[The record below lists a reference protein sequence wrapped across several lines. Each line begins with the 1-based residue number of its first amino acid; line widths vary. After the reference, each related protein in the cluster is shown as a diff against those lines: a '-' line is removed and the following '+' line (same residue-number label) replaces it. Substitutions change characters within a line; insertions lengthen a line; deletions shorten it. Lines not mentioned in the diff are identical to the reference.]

1 MTPFDRREPL
11 VHSKLLEN
19 KMNFVKCDWSRVEFP
34 HGFVFHGKHMLLV
47 DKISCKNFKLTL
59 IQSIFWFEIKL
70 ILWFWFVRW
79 NREHPDS
86 ELVGE
91 VAVLRHRMHAVAADQ
106 SRLLST
112 GQQFPAALLLRPS
125 RPLRTV
131 ITRRLFIIRIN
142 LERATKRSW
151 RKMLNIW
158 QSCRRIWLKFASA
171 DSSWS
176 AVQLVYSDRVDPTI
190 SLMAK

>member
-1 MTPFDRREPL
+1 MIE
-11 VHSKLLEN
+11 VES
-19 KMNFVKCDWSRVEFP
+19 NFRTASC
-34 HGFVFHGKHMLLV
+34 FVGNTCCSSTKFRA
-47 DKISCKNFKLTL
+47 KISSWHWFNQFL
-59 IQSIFWFEIKL
+59 IWNQIN
-70 ILWFWFVRW
+70 LWFWFVRW

-158 QSCRRIWLKFASA
+158 QSCRRIWLIFASA